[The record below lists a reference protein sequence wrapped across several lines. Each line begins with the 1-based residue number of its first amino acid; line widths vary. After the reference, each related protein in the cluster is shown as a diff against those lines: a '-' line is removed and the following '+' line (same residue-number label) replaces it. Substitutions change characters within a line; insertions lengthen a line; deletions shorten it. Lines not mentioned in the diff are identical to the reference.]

1 MSQIASVFECLL
13 EEEERS
19 LKENPVD
26 SVQWAEVV
34 LNVNSVIKVR
44 PGCRKQEESSPGF
57 IHFLAC
63 RDLNPFD

>member
-1 MSQIASVFECLL
+1 MFECLL

-34 LNVNSVIKVR
+34 LSVNSVIKVQPR
-44 PGCRKQEESSPGF
+44 WREFESFFRFYP
-57 IHFLAC
+57 
-63 RDLNPFD
+63 LNFENLGKDSVNHK